1 LPAHS
6 DFRARTHPGTQK
18 PAVPVPREEKQGPT
32 IPPSGQA
39 RISPSPLETDESH
52 ALAHRPTGPATSGP
66 ADQCLRPDV
75 TPVARGIPRE
85 VKSARGHHTPFP
97 SCPHRARQAPRAPGR
112 SLASRARTR
121 HVARPGGCWVPESH
135 RLWDPLGRSSSGQ
148 TATHPRAPDHETL
161 TRVRRV
167 SKSCRSR
174 SRG

>member
-39 RISPSPLETDESH
+39 RTSPSPLETDESH

-97 SCPHRARQAPRAPGR
+97 SCPHRARQAPRAPAPRDAHWLPGP
-112 SLASRARTR
+112 ARVTWR
-121 HVARPGGCWVPESH
+121 DQEDAGCLSPTVSGIPSAAPAVARQQRIRVP
-135 RLWDPLGRSSSGQ
+135 RI
-148 TATHPRAPDHETL
+148 
-161 TRVRRV
+161 TRR
-167 SKSCRSR
+167 
-174 SRG
+174 